1 MKLISAKYQDRNPGE
16 FSPGMELKIWVSLL
30 LPEPH
35 DKFFDKFFSTPD
47 VQQVFGEAFVNNIMK
62 PAIKI
67 VDQERGV

>member
-1 MKLISAKYQDRNPGE
+1 MKLISAKYQDGTPGE

-30 LPEPH
+30 IPEPC
-35 DKFFDKFFSTPD
+35 DKFLSTPD

>member
-30 LPEPH
+30 PPEPH
-35 DKFFDKFFSTPD
+35 DKFFSNPD

>member
-16 FSPGMELKIWVSLL
+16 FSPGMELKVWVSLL
-30 LPEPH
+30 IPEPR
-35 DKFFDKFFSTPD
+35 DKFLSTPD

-67 VDQERGV
+67 VDEERGV

>member
-1 MKLISAKYQDRNPGE
+1 MKLISAKYQDRNPGD
-16 FSPGMELKIWVSLL
+16 FSPGMELKVWVSLL
-30 LPEPH
+30 IPEPC
-35 DKFFDKFFSTPD
+35 DKFLSTPD

>member
-16 FSPGMELKIWVSLL
+16 FSPGMELKVWVSLL
-30 LPEPH
+30 IPEPR
-35 DKFFDKFFSTPD
+35 DKFLSTPD